1 MEHGRGGARR
11 WLLRGAVRR
20 CACRCWASS
29 TLTLDPCRQNAGNR
43 GSFCPR
49 VAFAVR
55 YSKSL
60 ESYII
65 LGSIPN
71 SAGTM
76 VLWLSFFFAVL
87 SRQYLLSE
95 HPRSRE
101 STVAFAADGGRQRE
115 AFMIN
120 LMDGWDVVTQSGV
133 VRSSMH

>member
-1 MEHGRGGARR
+1 MEHGGGGRR
-11 WLLRGAVRR
+11 WLLR
-20 CACRCWASS
+20 WASS

-120 LMDGWDVVTQSGV
+120 LMDVVTQSGV